1 MYLFLRGGRAAV
13 HRLWVVFIYLSY
25 LSLSTGQYFLEVM
38 LLSLFGLVFFLI
50 GSSLRAASVWRKEI
64 EISKGQNKQFS
75 FLLYI
80 RRTITLLY

>member
-1 MYLFLRGGRAAV
+1 MGSFHLPVLFIFVDWTVLFRGDV
-13 HRLWVVFIYLSY
+13 IVVVWTSF
-25 LSLSTGQYFLEVM
+25 
-38 LLSLFGLVFFLI
+38 FFLI